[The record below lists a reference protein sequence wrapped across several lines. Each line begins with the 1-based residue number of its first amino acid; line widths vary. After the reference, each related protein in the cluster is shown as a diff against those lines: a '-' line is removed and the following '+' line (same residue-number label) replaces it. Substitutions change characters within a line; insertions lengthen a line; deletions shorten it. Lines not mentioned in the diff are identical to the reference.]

1 MTAATVSADAL
12 WRDVAP
18 RLGYFVER
26 LPCPPCD
33 ADSSI
38 GQLLAL
44 GGFVARCSE
53 TGRHVLFTDVT
64 GVTRSDVAPLEQ
76 RYALRAF
83 MYAGLRGPDSSL
95 IELQLTNSTASW
107 SLFRTRRHA
116 GPIKAVRPSLFFNP
130 KEKQP

>member
-1 MTAATVSADAL
+1 MTAPAVWAEER

-18 RLGYFVER
+18 RLGYFLER

-33 ADSSI
+33 ADSGI
-38 GQLLAL
+38 GQLLTA
-44 GGFVARCSE
+44 GGFVARCRE
-53 TGRHVLFTDVT
+53 TGRHVLFADVT
-64 GVTRSDVAPLEQ
+64 GVARAQIVPLEK

-83 MYAGLRGPDSSL
+83 VYVGLRGPDSSL
-95 IELQLTNSTASW
+95 IEFQLTNSTASW

-116 GPIKAVRPSLFFNP
+116 GPITAARPSLFFNP